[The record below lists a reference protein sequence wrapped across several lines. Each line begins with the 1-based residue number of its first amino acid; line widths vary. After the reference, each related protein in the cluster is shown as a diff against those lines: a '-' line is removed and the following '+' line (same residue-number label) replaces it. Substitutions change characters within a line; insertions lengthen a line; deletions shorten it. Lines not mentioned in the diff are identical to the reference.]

1 MGWHR
6 FKHNGS
12 RWHVSSAGI
21 VRDLHVST
29 YIRGCIFSCLPGS
42 SADGSL
48 TDQMQT
54 LASCAKGV
62 MKDVLNR
69 LDALE
74 KEVFSC
80 LRKATTLER
89 LFWPLPSRHL
99 NSTAPPAGMRVS
111 TEVSVG

>member
-1 MGWHR
+1 MSLHR
-6 FKHNGS
+6 FPRNGR

-54 LASCAKGV
+54 LASCAKGM
-62 MKDVLNR
+62 MKEILQL

-74 KEVFSC
+74 REVFSY
-80 LRKATTLER
+80 
-89 LFWPLPSRHL
+89 
-99 NSTAPPAGMRVS
+99 
-111 TEVSVG
+111 